1 MSALLNRLAEQL
13 AGTAENIV
21 VMDALDSTHAFAIRL
36 LEQMDAE
43 SVPLPVTVVVA
54 RRQTEGV
61 GRNGRGWRSPEGGL
75 YLNWMVTHLH
85 ASVIRALPML
95 AAAAAHAAVTTLGVT
110 GAAIKWPNDVLV
122 DGRKLAGILVHAH
135 HGQPT
140 WATVGLGV
148 NLSVTPPLGEAE
160 VRQAVSVADL
170 LGPAGW
176 NERSA
181 AVVTSFVRSLVHSL
195 EEPGPALAAWKTH
208 LVHRPGEAIQVR
220 TTDGASLVGTF
231 AGVTEEGFLR
241 LGTSDG
247 ERIVSAGDVMEG
259 D

>member
-1 MSALLNRLAEQL
+1 MSELLNLLAAQL

-43 SVPLPVTVVVA
+43 SAPLPVTVVVA

-61 GRNGRGWRSPEGGL
+61 GRSGRGWRSPEGGL
-75 YLNWMVTHLH
+75 YLNWMVTHLD
-85 ASVIRALPML
+85 ATAIRALPML
-95 AAAAAHAAVTTLGVT
+95 AAAAAHGAVTALGIT

-148 NLSVTPPLGEAE
+148 NLSVTPPLDEGAD
-160 VRQAVSVADL
+160 RQAVSVADL

-176 NERSA
+176 DERSA
-181 AVVTSFVRSLVHSL
+181 DVVTGFVRSLVHSL

-208 LVHRPGEAIQVR
+208 LAHRAGDAIQVR
-220 TTDGASLVGTF
+220 TTDGTTLVGTF
-231 AGVTEEGFLR
+231 LGVTDEGFLR
-241 LGTSDG
+241 LGAQDG
-247 ERIVSAGDVMEG
+247 ERVVSAGDVMEG